1 MFTTLKQ
8 YRSELESAG
17 KDLATFTAMRKDLN
31 RVIIRLEKR
40 LIAIGKAKTSPFRKT
55 MMSQISIGIEKAAT
69 TRCGLDDQIAYM
81 EHIVTAIKRHRRVR
95 ADAGKGR

>member
-1 MFTTLKQ
+1 MFTTMKQ
-8 YRSELESAG
+8 YRTELEASG
-17 KDLATFTAMRKDLN
+17 KDLAAFSAMRKDLN

-40 LIAIGKAKTSPFRKT
+40 LIAINKAKPSPFRKT

-81 EHIVTAIKRHRRVR
+81 EHIVTAIKRHKRVL
-95 ADAGKGR
+95 AQAG